1 MTRISKN
8 KLATIAG
15 GLLVLAAAGN
25 AVAQQQT
32 PGERYARILAEADIT
47 ARYNV
52 QIEQQLRSQQEEIAS
67 LEAQLA
73 TVDATAVDVQPLLQ
87 RMFDELVAFV
97 AGDLPFFKEER
108 DTRIGRLRD
117 LMAQVDASPSEKFR
131 RLMEAYQIE
140 MEYGRTMSSYKQTLA
155 DGREAEMVRL
165 GRVSLMYR
173 TVEGGETGYWD
184 NMSKAW
190 VAAPEMAAE
199 IEEALSI
206 AKEEKAPDLITV
218 PVPAPQG
225 GRS

>member
-8 KLATIAG
+8 KLATVAG
-15 GLLVLAAAGN
+15 GLLVLAAVGN

-32 PGERYARILAEADIT
+32 PGDRYARILAEADIT

-67 LEAQLA
+67 LETQIA
-73 TVDATAVDVQPLLQ
+73 TIDATAVDVQPLLQ
-87 RMFDELVAFV
+87 RMFDELAAFV
-97 AGDLPFFKEER
+97 AADVPFFKEER

-117 LMAQVDASPSEKFR
+117 LMAQVDASASEKFR

-184 NMSKAW
+184 NTSKTW
-190 VAAPEMAAE
+190 VADPDAAAD